1 MGQNAL
7 GPPLSDVAGELYLI
21 EHGDYK
27 RYVTD
32 TAAD

>member
-27 RYVTD
+27 RYKTD